1 MPNKI
6 VQLIDNEDN
15 NIYPVAGSLA
25 QGSVTTSTINDGA
38 VTAAKIDFTTMPG
51 NYSASEIDTG
61 YTWVDGK
68 HIYKKTVSIGQCPNQ
83 DTKTIP
89 SGISDMDKLI
99 RLEGM
104 AYSDSAVF
112 CFGPSLATFYT
123 DTLALGGGS
132 WNLSYQKS
140 ANTISLATGTD
151 RSSCTAYATLYYTKT
166 S

>member
-68 HIYKKTVSIGQCPNQ
+68 HIYKKTVNFGALPNNT
-83 DTKTIP
+83 TKAVAHNI
-89 SGISDMDKLI
+89 SNLDQVIRIDGIVNAGSSWQPLGYYDGGAI
-99 RLEGM
+99 R
-104 AYSDSAVF
+104 V
-112 CFGPSLATFYT
+112 
-123 DTLALGGGS
+123 
-132 WNLSYQKS
+132 
-140 ANTISLATGTD
+140 
-151 RSSCTAYATLYYTKT
+151 AYAGNTNVNIYTTSNQSGSSAYITLYYTK
-166 S
+166 SS